1 MGSAGSTGK
10 VRRKIVKRRGIFEY
24 ILFSR
29 DGKPVNLLNLSI
41 HYPILLLDFIQ
52 VFLSL
57 FRQTWIPCLGDPFCE
72 IFGGDAEACF
82 CPGFPFFGF
91 FTRGKDVFHGGAGVL
106 F

>member
-1 MGSAGSTGK
+1 MG
-10 VRRKIVKRRGIFEY
+10 E
-24 ILFSR
+24 
-29 DGKPVNLLNLSI
+29 
-41 HYPILLLDFIQ
+41 

-91 FTRGKDVFHGGAGVL
+91 FTRGKDVFHGGACVAFGVCREAGDAFRQDGGL
-106 F
+106 SAARGGG